1 MTDSASPVNS
11 QWAAIIADAAQSPN
25 KDILIETTDP
35 LFDGQ
40 VCKATFAAPD
50 PSDIRDGRG
59 LQVRLSATI
68 SETITSVDGV
78 QKTAGWV
85 WRGRPTHVEA
95 ASNEEKAIQ
104 RAQIGCRELASALVA
119 AKLLRRGEQPT
130 LSSSSRCCR
139 SSRAKRWSSAS
150 SSSRVA
156 SRTMTAPSSSSRTCA
171 SHPPEPPT
179 PPTHPQ
185 PATTRLKEPR

>member
-130 LSSSSRCCR
+130 FQQLVTLLPQLEGKEVVLRFELQQGRKQNDDGSFVQFQNVRF
-139 SSRAKRWSSAS
+139 APAG
-150 SSSRVA
+150 
-156 SRTMTAPSSSSRTCA
+156 TANA
-171 SHPPEPPT
+171 ADA
-179 PPTHPQ
+179 
-185 PATTRLKEPR
+185 PATSDY

>member
-95 ASNEEKAIQ
+95 ASNEE
-104 RAQIGCRELASALVA
+104 RARQQAEIGCRSLAGALVA
-119 AKLLRRGEQPT
+119 AKLLRKGEQPT
-130 LSSSSRCCR
+130 LTQLVTLLPQLEGKEVVLRFFLKAGKTR
-139 SSRAKRWSSAS
+139 DDNGDLKQFQEVRFAPAG
-150 SSSRVA
+150 
-156 SRTMTAPSSSSRTCA
+156 TANA
-171 SHPPEPPT
+171 ADA
-179 PPTHPQ
+179 
-185 PATTRLKEPR
+185 PATSDY

>member
-68 SETITSVDGV
+68 SRDHH
-78 QKTAGWV
+78 Q
-85 WRGRPTHVEA
+85 RGR
-95 ASNEEKAIQ
+95 
-104 RAQIGCRELASALVA
+104 RAEDSRMGLA
-119 AKLLRRGEQPT
+119 
-130 LSSSSRCCR
+130 R
-139 SSRAKRWSSAS
+139 SS
-150 SSSRVA
+150 
-156 SRTMTAPSSSSRTCA
+156 
-171 SHPPEPPT
+171 HP
-179 PPTHPQ
+179 
-185 PATTRLKEPR
+185 R